1 VDRHDI
7 VQPLL
12 TDYVLDELDVSR
24 RRDVEQHLRTCAECA
39 SEARELAQ
47 TFQSIGLAP
56 EPIAPPPHLRAQV
69 LARLARESDAVTSSP
84 PAPAPREARRYFWPL
99 AFAVA
104 VGALLFAIATI
115 LTSLQVRRDLQR
127 ELVSARVEADRLVAE
142 MSATRVQADLAV
154 AILTAG
160 DMRRIDLAGY
170 EASRDAVARAY
181 WSPTQGLLIVADR
194 LPAPPAG
201 RVYQVWLIEPGA
213 PRPVSAGL
221 IDAAS
226 GGRGMLLVPPPAG
239 VSSSPV
245 VVAVTDEPRGG
256 VPAPTGSKHLAGS
269 T

>member
-12 TDYVLDELDVSR
+12 TDYVLDELDAPQR
-24 RRDVEQHLRTCAECA
+24 REVEQHLRTCVDCA
-39 SEARELAQ
+39 SETRELAQ
-47 TFQSIGLAP
+47 AFQSIGLAP

-69 LARLARESDAVTSSP
+69 LARLARESDAVT
-84 PAPAPREARRYFWPL
+84 ARPAPRETRRFLWPL
-99 AFAVA
+99 AFAAAVA
-104 VGALLFAIATI
+104 GLLFAIAAI
-115 LTSLQVRRDLQR
+115 WTSMQVRRDLQR
-127 ELVSARVEADRLVAE
+127 ELASARAEADRLVTE
-142 MSATRVQADLAV
+142 MSATRLQADLAV
-154 AILTAG
+154 TILTAA

-201 RVYQVWLIEPGA
+201 RVYQVWLIESGA

-221 IDAAS
+221 IDPGS
-226 GGRGMLLVPPPAG
+226 GSRGMLLVPPPAG
-239 VSSSPV
+239 VSNSPV
-245 VVAVTDEPRGG
+245 IVAVTDEPRGG

-269 T
+269 

>member
-1 VDRHDI
+1 
-7 VQPLL
+7 
-12 TDYVLDELDVSR
+12 
-24 RRDVEQHLRTCAECA
+24 
-39 SEARELAQ
+39 
-47 TFQSIGLAP
+47 
-56 EPIAPPPHLRAQV
+56 
-69 LARLARESDAVTSSP
+69 VTAP
-84 PAPAPREARRYFWPL
+84 PAPAPRETRRYVWPI
-99 AFAVA
+99 AFAAA

-115 LTSLQVRRDLQR
+115 LASLQVRRDLQR
-127 ELVSARVEADRLVAE
+127 ELVSARAEADRVVAE
-142 MSATRVQADLAV
+142 LSATRVQADLAV

-194 LPAPPAG
+194 LPAPPVG

-239 VSSSPV
+239 VRSSPV

-256 VPAPTGSKHLAGS
+256 VQAPTGSKHLAGS
-269 T
+269 